1 MILYETQGTDSTS
14 DNDIQ
19 SLMILHAFA
28 SDASSR
34 LRTICK
40 ITTRTSRFST
50 ALRLSK
56 PVFRLKSVNQ
66 HHLLRFIQ
74 TYFGCYTWSKL
85 VPEDINSQA
94 KKLLPLYKADVH
106 RVEKIYQSSFRKQYI
121 RVVESFSCCLREH
134 LKVVIC
140 GRVNSL
146 LRSPRQP
153 YSFRE
158 ALAHTQPSRIGAS
171 AQALG
176 GSFHPLLRQKLELYE
191 ENLSDYVK
199 FVLLLYADSKVESH
213 ADYFIVTLHLTLILL
228 HESGTLPIYLSSFA
242 PVHPFKVDV
251 AILHFRPHE
260 RQCPECPE
268 CCCCGWGC
276 KAGPCGQNDGVC
288 TKDHMTSLR
297 KICTM
302 VSSEI
307 TSEASATE
315 VEGYDASKLTVECA
329 VNFPKLVNK
338 HFLQAE
344 LFHFC
349 ASILELVIPDG
360 WKLHSLHIISDSRKV
375 KADELQPGVCYLQIT
390 AVDPLEDEDLGNRR
404 ERIFSFSAESVR
416 ARLFDCF
423 LFDTP
428 VTKNGKTQGGLK
440 TSGRVVNAT
449 GMIEAR
455 TAALQNG
462 LEHKLHV
469 PIDQPVNYK
478 HLILVSTG
486 GVLEDAKTL
495 ADQKISAVLDFSLS
509 PPSWDETL
517 TDDEQAHM
525 VILLG
530 ADSAELNF
538 SLCSASCDEPIT

>member
-1 MILYETQGTDSTS
+1 M
-14 DNDIQ
+14 
-19 SLMILHAFA
+19 H
-28 SDASSR
+28 SR
-34 LRTICK
+34 
-40 ITTRTSRFST
+40 
-50 ALRLSK
+50 A
-56 PVFRLKSVNQ
+56 
-66 HHLLRFIQ
+66 
-74 TYFGCYTWSKL
+74 
-85 VPEDINSQA
+85 E
-94 KKLLPLYKADVH
+94 
-106 RVEKIYQSSFRKQYI
+106 
-121 RVVESFSCCLREH
+121 
-134 LKVVIC
+134 
-140 GRVNSL
+140 
-146 LRSPRQP
+146 
-153 YSFRE
+153 
-158 ALAHTQPSRIGAS
+158 S
-171 AQALG
+171 AQSAVAVAGVVKQAL
-176 GSFHPLLRQKLELYE
+176 
-191 ENLSDYVK
+191 
-199 FVLLLYADSKVESH
+199 
-213 ADYFIVTLHLTLILL
+213 
-228 HESGTLPIYLSSFA
+228 
-242 PVHPFKVDV
+242 V
-251 AILHFRPHE
+251 A
-260 RQCPECPE
+260 
-268 CCCCGWGC
+268 
-276 KAGPCGQNDGVC
+276 QNDGVC

-440 TSGRVVNAT
+440 TSGRGELFSRLSET
-449 GMIEAR
+449 SLDIK
-455 TAALQNG
+455 Q
-462 LEHKLHV
+462 KLHV